1 MFCSNQILTVN
12 GDSISN
18 LKRTIQFIL
27 DIDEKQITDIRGI
40 CVKDGRLIFGWI
52 PKERD
57 KDNKPTGRFE
67 HDYAMLWQIT
77 LLNPL
82 LPPTLDI
89 ITTIIT
95 NWLNSE
101 EVAKQYQTLHE
112 EEQAGYWDT
121 PTQGWKV
128 TAISDEG
135 EIHGPTFSLFA
146 VEPAWLE
153 YLK

>member
-27 DIDEKQITDIRGI
+27 DIDEKQITDVRGI

-67 HDYAMLWQIT
+67 HDYVMLWQTT

-95 NWLNSE
+95 TIS
-101 EVAKQYQTLHE
+101 TLI
-112 EEQAGYWDT
+112 
-121 PTQGWKV
+121 
-128 TAISDEG
+128 AILIFILSF
-135 EIHGPTFSLFA
+135 ILVFTIFS
-146 VEPAWLE
+146 PSRHRSG
-153 YLK
+153 